1 MSRIGKK
8 PVIVPDKVEVKLKEN
23 NLSCKGPK
31 GELSYTVPDEIS
43 VKVNDNV
50 IQIEKKFDNLKAQ
63 ALFGM
68 SRTIINN
75 NVLGVSQGFSKR
87 LEIKGVGYRSQIEGK
102 NLILSLGFS
111 HPVKVEPPANITL
124 QVENNTN
131 IIINGIDKQVVGQV
145 AAYIRSIRPP
155 EPYKGKGVRYQG
167 EFVKLKA
174 GKTGKK

>member
-8 PVIVPDKVEVKLKEN
+8 PVIIPDKVDVNLKDN
-23 NLSCKGPK
+23 TLNCKGPK
-31 GELSYTVPDEIS
+31 GELSYKIPDIIS
-43 VKVNDNV
+43 VQINDNI
-50 IQIEKKFDNLKAQ
+50 IQLEKKVDSLKAQ
-63 ALFGM
+63 SLFGM
-68 SRTIINN
+68 ARTIINN
-75 NVLGVSQGFSKR
+75 NILGVSEGFSKR

-131 IIINGIDKQVVGQV
+131 IIINGIDKQVVGQI

>member
-8 PVIVPDKVEVKLKEN
+8 PVVIPDKVDVKIHQKTI
-23 NLSCKGPK
+23 SCKGPK
-31 GELSYTVPDEIS
+31 GELFYNIPDEIS
-43 VKVNDNV
+43 VEINGNE
-50 IQIEKKFDNLKAQ
+50 IQVQKKIDNLKAQ

-75 NVLGVSQGFSKR
+75 NILGVSQGFSKR

-102 NLILSLGFS
+102 NLILNLGFS
-111 HPVKVEPPANITL
+111 HPVKVEPPKDITL

-131 IIINGIDKQVVGQV
+131 IIVNGVDKQVVGQT

-167 EFVKLKA
+167 EVVKLKA

>member
-8 PVIVPDKVEVKLKEN
+8 PVIIPDKVDIKLNEN
-23 NLSCKGPK
+23 IITCKGPK
-31 GELSYTVPDEIS
+31 GELSYNIPNEIL
-43 VKVNDNV
+43 VQINGNI
-50 IQIEKKFDNLKAQ
+50 IQVEKKIDSLKAQ
-63 ALFGM
+63 GLFGM

-75 NVLGVSQGFSKR
+75 NVLGVSKGFTKR
-87 LEIKGVGYRSQIEGK
+87 LEIRGVGYRSQIEGK
-102 NLILSLGFS
+102 NLILNLGFS
-111 HPVKVEPPANITL
+111 HPVKIEPPANITL